1 MVQLPDKCD
10 EKSEAAKAG
19 YKTIAEI
26 SKERIRRAGKKIK
39 EEMAAKM
46 TEKLGYGPTGYFQ
59 IGAEVAA
66 NAGPR
71 IVGVAFDAKK

>member
-1 MVQLPDKCD
+1 
-10 EKSEAAKAG
+10 
-19 YKTIAEI
+19 
-26 SKERIRRAGKKIK
+26 
-39 EEMAAKM
+39 MAAKV

>member
-1 MVQLPDKCD
+1 MDLIGVRFCFSFPMGFPLNVWGD
-10 EKSEAAKAG
+10 G
-19 YKTIAEI
+19 
-26 SKERIRRAGKKIK
+26 
-39 EEMAAKM
+39 
-46 TEKLGYGPTGYFQ
+46 LFFGYGPTGYFQ

>member
-1 MVQLPDKCD
+1 MRYGNCRYGND
-10 EKSEAAKAG
+10 E
-19 YKTIAEI
+19 
-26 SKERIRRAGKKIK
+26 KIK